1 MSTRPPTRD
10 PRRRR
15 AARPWSR
22 RLAPGL
28 LAAAVVPVVAV
39 PGVATPARALP
50 APATAPAAA
59 TALAADGFGPGG
71 WWWDAMG
78 VDELQRKGTGKGI
91 TVAVVDTPIDPDVP
105 EIAGKV
111 ARSSSPCLADGGGTM
126 SPRSSG
132 REAEHGTTMAAI
144 IAGTGRGSGPG
155 GTGIRGIAPDATLLH
170 YAVSYPNPDREG
182 DLACGIS
189 GPGYDELAKGVVASI
204 RSAVADGADIINLS
218 LVSDYDAAY
227 GPALLEA
234 YRAGAIV
241 VAGTDNAGR
250 GVMWPALGNGVVVV
264 NPVDQKGRVYSQSVK
279 DDAGI
284 GFTAPGKAVNAL
296 GVEDGRWRSDVL
308 ADGSS
313 NATALVSGGLA
324 AMWSAHPDATA
335 NQVLQAARASV
346 GLRRSAAGVE
356 TWFRREGSDLP
367 RVTEPNRAYG
377 WGIFAPA
384 DAVATDPATLPDT
397 NPMARDI
404 AGLEPAYADVT
415 AATAATSAPAS
426 PSGAASPSPSGRPS
440 ASAAATPAPTAGVA
454 SSPPVFLAL
463 AALTA
468 AAAAAGAALALRER
482 RRRAALG
489 GDPDH
494 HRLTTSAGRAPGPR
508 ADGEE

>member
-15 AARPWSR
+15 GTRTWSR

-28 LAAAVVPVVAV
+28 VAAAVVPGVVV
-39 PGVATPARALP
+39 PAQAL
-50 APATAPAAA
+50 AASAGAPAAA
-59 TALAADGFGPGG
+59 TTLSADGFGPGG

-78 VDELQRKGTGKGI
+78 VDELQRAGTGKGV
-91 TVAVVDTPIDPDVP
+91 TVAVIDTPIDPDVP
-105 EIAGKV
+105 ELAGKV

-144 IAGTGRGSGPG
+144 IAGTGKGSGPG

-204 RSAVADGADIINLS
+204 RAAVAEGADIINLS
-218 LVSDYDAAY
+218 VVSDYDAAY

-234 YRAGAIV
+234 YRAGTVV

-264 NPVDQKGRVYSQSVK
+264 NPVDQQGRVYAQSVT
-279 DDAGI
+279 DAPQI

-296 GVEDGRWRSDVL
+296 GVEDGRWSSDLL

-324 AMWSAHPDATA
+324 AMWSAHRDATA
-335 NQVLQAARASV
+335 NQLLQAAKAGV
-346 GLRRSAAGVE
+346 GLRKSAAGVE
-356 TWFRREGSDLP
+356 TWFRREGADLP
-367 RVTEPNRAYG
+367 RG
-377 WGIFAPA
+377 
-384 DAVATDPATLPDT
+384 DPAQPGLRVGHLRAGRRRRHRPHDA
-397 NPMARDI
+397 ARH
-404 AGLEPAYADVT
+404 EPGRRRHRRVRAVVRRRHGGHGHHRR
-415 AATAATSAPAS
+415 PR
-426 PSGAASPSPSGRPS
+426 PSPS
-440 ASAAATPAPTAGVA
+440 ASPTATPGASPTVGAAPQPAADGSGTPWALLG
-454 SSPPVFLAL
+454 LGAL
-463 AALTA
+463 AVLA
-468 AAAAAGAALALRER
+468 AVAGAVLALR
-482 RRRAALG
+482 RRATTTTG
-489 GDPDH
+489 GDPEH
-494 HRLTTSAGRAPGPR
+494 PVSTSAGRTPGPR
-508 ADGEE
+508 PDGEE

>member
-15 AARPWSR
+15 GTPTWSR

-28 LAAAVVPVVAV
+28 VAAAVVPGVVV
-39 PGVATPARALP
+39 PAQAL
-50 APATAPAAA
+50 AASAGAPAAS
-59 TALAADGFGPGG
+59 TTRVSADGFGPGG

-78 VDELQRKGTGKGI
+78 VDELQRAGTGKGV
-91 TVAVVDTPIDPDVP
+91 TVAVIDTPIDPDVP
-105 EIAGKV
+105 ELAGKV

-144 IAGTGRGSGPG
+144 IAGTGKGSGPG

-204 RSAVADGADIINLS
+204 RAAVAEGADIINLS
-218 LVSDYDAAY
+218 VVSDYDAAY

-234 YRAGAIV
+234 YRAGAVV

-264 NPVDQKGRVYSQSVK
+264 NPVDQQGRVYAQSVT
-279 DDAGI
+279 DAPQI

-296 GVEDGRWRSDVL
+296 GVEDGRWSSDLL

-324 AMWSAHPDATA
+324 AMWSAHPKATA
-335 NQVLQAARASV
+335 NQLLQAAKAGV
-346 GLRRSAAGVE
+346 GLRKSAAGVE
-356 TWFRREGSDLP
+356 TWFRREGADLP
-367 RVTEPNRAYG
+367 EVTQRNPAYG

-384 DAVATDPATLPDT
+384 DAVATDPTTLPDT
-397 NPMARDI
+397 NPVAVDI
-404 AGLEPAYADVT
+404 AGSEPSFADVT
-415 AATAATSAPAS
+415 AATATPSAPATAS
-426 PSGAASPSPSGRPS
+426 AASPT
-440 ASAAATPAPTAGVA
+440 ATPGATPTVGAAPQPAADGSGTPWALLG
-454 SSPPVFLAL
+454 LGAL
-463 AALTA
+463 AVLA
-468 AAAAAGAALALRER
+468 AVAGAVLALR
-482 RRRAALG
+482 RRATTTTG
-489 GDPDH
+489 GDPEH
-494 HRLTTSAGRAPGPR
+494 PVSTSAGRTPGPR
-508 ADGEE
+508 PDGEE

>member
-15 AARPWSR
+15 GPRSWSR

-28 LAAAVVPVVAV
+28 LAAAVVPGLAV
-39 PGVATPARALP
+39 PAQALP
-50 APATAPAAA
+50 SSVAAPAPA

-78 VDELQRKGTGKGI
+78 VDELQRVGTGKGV
-91 TVAVVDTPIDPDVP
+91 TVAVIDTPIDPDVP
-105 EIAGKV
+105 ELAGRV
-111 ARSSSPCLADGGGTM
+111 STSSSPCLADDGGTM

-144 IAGTGRGSGPG
+144 IAGTGKGSGPG

-182 DLACGIS
+182 DLACGIT
-189 GPGYDELAKGVVASI
+189 GPGYDELADGVIASI
-204 RSAVADGADIINLS
+204 RAAVADGADIINLS
-218 LVSDYDAAY
+218 VVSDYDDGY
-227 GPALLEA
+227 GPALLDA
-234 YRAGAIV
+234 YRAGTIV

-264 NPVDQKGRVYSQSVK
+264 NPVDQQGRVYSQSVA
-279 DDAGI
+279 DAPQI

-296 GVEDGRWRSDVL
+296 GVREGRWSSDLL

-324 AMWSAHPDATA
+324 AMWSAHRDATA
-335 NQVLQAARASV
+335 NQLLQAAKAGV
-346 GLRRSAAGVE
+346 GLRSSDAGVE
-356 TWFRREGSDLP
+356 TWFRREGTDLP
-367 RVTEPNRAYG
+367 EVTRRNPAYG

-384 DAVATDPATLPDT
+384 DAVATDPTTLPDT
-397 NPMARDI
+397 NPVAVDI
-404 AGLEPAYADVT
+404 AGSEPSFADVT
-415 AATAATSAPAS
+415 AATAT
-426 PSGAASPSPSGRPS
+426 PS
-440 ASAAATPAPTAGVA
+440 ASTRPTGGPAPTPTVRAAPQPA
-454 SSPPVFLAL
+454 SDESGTPWALLFLGALALL
-463 AALTA
+463 AAL
-468 AAAAAGAALALRER
+468 AGAVLALRR
-482 RRRAALG
+482 RGATTTTG
-489 GDPDH
+489 GDPEH
-494 HRLTTSAGRAPGPR
+494 PVTTSAGRATGPR